1 MKNIAVMGFGTVGS
15 GVVEI
20 IEGTSFKE
28 KVGQDISVKAI
39 LDVREF
45 PDSPYSSLITNDFNK
60 IIEDD
65 DIDIVVETIGGI
77 NPAYEFTVRSLKAGK
92 SVVTSNKELVAAKG
106 AQIMQIAREN
116 NASYLFEASVGGG
129 IPIIRPLNNCLAAN
143 EIYEIMGILNGTTN
157 YILTQMIKNGQSF
170 ESALSDAQ
178 KKGYAER
185 DPSADIEGFDTC
197 RKIAILSALSY
208 GKQIDSDKI
217 PTQGITK
224 VALKDIEYADKAG
237 YVIKLIGKS
246 KKVNGKVYAKVCPL
260 MLSKN
265 HPLSG
270 VEDVFNAILVK
281 ASATGEVMFY
291 GKGAG
296 KMPTASAVVADCL
309 DIIKHNG
316 FGAPHWQEGGELTCC
331 NPDKVKYYIRLN
343 FTDNHRAEKCVIAVF
358 DKVSWIDTD
367 SRDAAFITF
376 AAKEDEIQECIDKL
390 GSLIGKEN
398 IVSKIQVEI
407 D

>member
-28 KVGQDISVKAI
+28 KVQDISVKAI
-39 LDVREF
+39 LDVGI

-208 GKQIDSDKI
+208 GKQIDSDKT
-217 PTQGITK
+217 P
-224 VALKDIEYADKAG
+224 
-237 YVIKLIGKS
+237 
-246 KKVNGKVYAKVCPL
+246 
-260 MLSKN
+260 
-265 HPLSG
+265 
-270 VEDVFNAILVK
+270 
-281 ASATGEVMFY
+281 
-291 GKGAG
+291 
-296 KMPTASAVVADCL
+296 
-309 DIIKHNG
+309 
-316 FGAPHWQEGGELTCC
+316 
-331 NPDKVKYYIRLN
+331 
-343 FTDNHRAEKCVIAVF
+343 HRA
-358 DKVSWIDTD
+358 
-367 SRDAAFITF
+367 
-376 AAKEDEIQECIDKL
+376 
-390 GSLIGKEN
+390 
-398 IVSKIQVEI
+398 
-407 D
+407 

>member
-157 YILTQMIKNGQSF
+157 YILTQMIKTDNP
-170 ESALSDAQ
+170 L
-178 KKGYAER
+178 KVPCPMHKER
-185 DPSADIEGFDTC
+185 LC
-197 RKIAILSALSY
+197 RK
-208 GKQIDSDKI
+208 G
-217 PTQGITK
+217 PFRR
-224 VALKDIEYADKAG
+224 
-237 YVIKLIGKS
+237 
-246 KKVNGKVYAKVCPL
+246 
-260 MLSKN
+260 
-265 HPLSG
+265 HR
-270 VEDVFNAILVK
+270 
-281 ASATGEVMFY
+281 
-291 GKGAG
+291 
-296 KMPTASAVVADCL
+296 
-309 DIIKHNG
+309 
-316 FGAPHWQEGGELTCC
+316 
-331 NPDKVKYYIRLN
+331 RL
-343 FTDNHRAEKCVIAVF
+343 
-358 DKVSWIDTD
+358 
-367 SRDAAFITF
+367 
-376 AAKEDEIQECIDKL
+376 
-390 GSLIGKEN
+390 
-398 IVSKIQVEI
+398 
-407 D
+407 